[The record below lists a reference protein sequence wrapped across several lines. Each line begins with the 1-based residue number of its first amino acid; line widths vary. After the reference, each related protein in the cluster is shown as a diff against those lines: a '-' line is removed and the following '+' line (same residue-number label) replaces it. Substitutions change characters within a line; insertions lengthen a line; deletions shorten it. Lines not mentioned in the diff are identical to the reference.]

1 MTESPRAGIRTPV
14 KILVDTNI
22 WLDYF
27 LARGTHH
34 DAVSAFIAKAY
45 QREDIALYVPSLSLK
60 DLAYQLAS
68 LMKLDVRRAGKD
80 ITPEIAA
87 AAREVSWGCVRNVL
101 EKALVA
107 PIRRTEALGAF
118 IYKRIHDDFEDDLVL
133 ASLDAAG
140 CQLLM
145 THDAA
150 LRRHMGDLCLTAE
163 EGLELLAELEASHAP
178 QQSRNN

>member
-1 MTESPRAGIRTPV
+1 MGARMMASTGHTAHTPI

-34 DAVSAFIAKAY
+34 DAVSAFLAEAY
-45 QREDIALYVPSLSLK
+45 KREDVALYVPSLSLK

-68 LMKLDVRRAGKD
+68 LMKLDARRAGKD

-107 PIRRTEALGAF
+107 PIGHTEVLGAF
-118 IYKRIHDDFEDDLVL
+118 TYKRIHDDLEDDLVL
-133 ASLDAAG
+133 AAADTVG
-140 CQLLM
+140 ADCLM
-145 THDAA
+145 THDAT
-150 LRRHMGDLCLTAE
+150 LKRHMGDLCLTAE
-163 EGLELLAELEASHAP
+163 EGLALLAE
-178 QQSRNN
+178 RTK

>member
-1 MTESPRAGIRTPV
+1 MTESPRADISLPI
-14 KILVDTNI
+14 KILVDTNV

-27 LARGTHH
+27 LARGAHH
-34 DAVSAFIAKAY
+34 DAVSMFVARACE
-45 QREDIALYVPSLSLK
+45 REDIALCIPSLSLK

-68 LMKLDVRRAGKD
+68 FMKLDARRAGKD
-80 ITPEIAA
+80 VTPDIAA

-107 PIRRTEALGAF
+107 PVGRAEVLSAF
-118 IYKRIHDDFEDDLVL
+118 TYKRIHDDFEDDLVL

-145 THDAA
+145 THDTA
-150 LRRHMGDLCLTAE
+150 LKRHMGDLCLTAE
-163 EGLELLAELEASHAP
+163 EGLELLDELDA
-178 QQSRNN
+178 

>member
-34 DAVSAFIAKAY
+34 DAVSTFMAKAY
-45 QREDIALYVPSLSLK
+45 QREDTALYVPSLSLK

-68 LMKLDVRRAGKD
+68 LMKLDARRAGKEV
-80 ITPEIAA
+80 TPEIAA

-107 PIRRTEALGAF
+107 PIGRTEALGAF
-118 IYKRIHDDFEDDLVL
+118 TYKRIHDDFEDDLVL

-150 LRRHMGDLCLTAE
+150 LRRHMGNLCLTAE
-163 EGLELLAELEASHAP
+163 EGLELLAELDASHV
-178 QQSRNN
+178 SKRSTRE

>member
-22 WLDYF
+22 WLDHF

-34 DAVSAFIAKAY
+34 DAVSAFMAKAY
-45 QREDIALYVPSLSLK
+45 QREDITLYVPSLSLK

-68 LMKLDVRRAGKD
+68 LMKLDARRAGKEV
-80 ITPEIAA
+80 TPEIAA

-107 PIRRTEALGAF
+107 PIGRTEALGAF
-118 IYKRIHDDFEDDLVL
+118 TYKRIHDDFENDLVL
-133 ASLDAAG
+133 ASLGAAG
-140 CQLLM
+140 CQFLM
-145 THDAA
+145 THDTA

-163 EGLELLAELEASHAP
+163 EGLELLAELDASRAP
-178 QQSRNN
+178 QQSRND

>member
-1 MTESPRAGIRTPV
+1 MTESARIGISHPI

-27 LARGTHH
+27 LARGAHH
-34 DAVSAFIAKAY
+34 DAVSTFIARACE
-45 QREDIALYVPSLSLK
+45 REDIALYIPSLSLK

-68 LMKLDVRRAGKD
+68 LMKLDARRAGKD
-80 ITPEIAA
+80 ITPDIAA

-107 PIRRTEALGAF
+107 PVGRTEVLGAF
-118 IYKRIHDDFEDDLVL
+118 TYKRIHDDFEDDLVL

-145 THDAA
+145 THDTA

-163 EGLELLAELEASHAP
+163 EGLELLDELDA
-178 QQSRNN
+178 

>member
-1 MTESPRAGIRTPV
+1 MTESARIGISHPI

-27 LARGTHH
+27 LARGAHH
-34 DAVSAFIAKAY
+34 DAVSTFIARACE
-45 QREDIALYVPSLSLK
+45 REDIALYIPSLSLK

-68 LMKLDVRRAGKD
+68 LMKLDARRAGKD
-80 ITPEIAA
+80 ITPDIAA

-107 PIRRTEALGAF
+107 PVGRTEVLGAF
-118 IYKRIHDDFEDDLVL
+118 TYKRIHDNFEDDLVL
-133 ASLDAAG
+133 GSLDAAD

-145 THDAA
+145 THGTA

-163 EGLELLAELEASHAP
+163 EGLELLNELDA
-178 QQSRNN
+178 